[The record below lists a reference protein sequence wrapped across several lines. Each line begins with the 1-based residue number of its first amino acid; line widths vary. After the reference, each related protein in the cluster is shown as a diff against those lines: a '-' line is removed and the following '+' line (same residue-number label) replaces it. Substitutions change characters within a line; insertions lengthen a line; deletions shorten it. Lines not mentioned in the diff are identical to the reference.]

1 MNRAVETGVLTLQSF
16 HAAFPLLHDWFP
28 FRRLNDV
35 QAVRTV
41 NPLRKRVPVILVAGL
56 SFVLPIG
63 IKLDCRF
70 RLK

>member
-28 FRRLNDV
+28 LSRLNDV

-41 NPLRKRVPVILVAGL
+41 DSLRKRVPVILVAAL
-56 SFVLPIG
+56 SFALPIG
-63 IKLDCRF
+63 ML
-70 RLK
+70 